1 MKLDLK
7 IFLEFI
13 RNFGANL
20 AVASFVLAI
29 FEKINLGFLVGSI
42 FFCIGFIACFRKKKG
57 DN

>member
-13 RNFGANL
+13 RTFGANL

-42 FFCIGFIACFRKKKG
+42 FFCISFITCLKRKRG
-57 DN
+57 D